1 VSDNDVT
8 YERQVADLPE
18 AQRLI
23 DAICDAMWA
32 YKTFLEKHG
41 LIWNADW
48 EKEGSLGDPLKA
60 KKLIAEIN
68 FEYPDCGQ
76 LVDVHLAGGAL
87 DRAYSDQ
94 PLDAEGRPRPKQQT
108 SLAARSTAPIAIN
121 RSTLRAGQDQNTEP
135 RWRRARPRL

>member
-1 VSDNDVT
+1 MVVGGGWCCLGGWRRRWRLVSALKTFEMRVIRERKNDMSDNDVT
-8 YERQVADLPE
+8 HERQVADLPE

-23 DAICDAMWA
+23 DAIRDAMWA

-48 EKEGSLGDPLKA
+48 EEEGSLGDPLKA

-76 LVDVHLAGGAL
+76 VVDVHLAGGAL

-94 PLDAEGRPRPKQQT
+94 PLDDEGRPRRKH
-108 SLAARSTAPIAIN
+108 
-121 RSTLRAGQDQNTEP
+121 
-135 RWRRARPRL
+135 